1 MPHSKLLRRIPQ
13 MSYYGYGGLI
23 WHNAKIVDSMRGGT
37 VQSAISE
44 LSLSARLVHIS
55 LLTVQETVPVL
66 RSVRTAVSMPAENAL
81 NAIAVHTR

>member
-1 MPHSKLLRRIPQ
+1 
-13 MSYYGYGGLI
+13 MSITLWYYGYGGLI
-23 WHNAKIVDSMRGGT
+23 WHSVKIVDSMRGGA

-55 LLTVQETVPVL
+55 LLTVQETALVL
-66 RSVRTAVSMPAENAL
+66 RSARTAVSMPAENAL